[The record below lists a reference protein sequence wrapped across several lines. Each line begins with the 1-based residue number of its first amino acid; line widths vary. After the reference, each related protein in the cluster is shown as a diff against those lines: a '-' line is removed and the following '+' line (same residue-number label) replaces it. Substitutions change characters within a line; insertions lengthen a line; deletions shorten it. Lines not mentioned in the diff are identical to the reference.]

1 MQARREFQRRLK
13 SLAAQLLGAC
23 VAGYFIY
30 HAVQGDRGIL
40 AWLRVNQQLEAAHHE
55 LAQSAAER
63 TALERRVSL
72 LSNSSLDLDMLEER
86 ARIMLNFSHPDDVV
100 IFLPKQYTIP
110 ESLSGSAKILRL
122 TDSGLMTNLS
132 YETVVCYPCFLRFR
146 QP

>member
-100 IFLPKQYTIP
+100 IFLPKQ
-110 ESLSGSAKILRL
+110 
-122 TDSGLMTNLS
+122 
-132 YETVVCYPCFLRFR
+132 
-146 QP
+146 

>member
-40 AWLRVNQQLEAAHHE
+40 AWLRVNQQLEAAHQE
-55 LAQSAAER
+55 LAKTGAER
-63 TALERRVSL
+63 AALEQRVSL

-86 ARIMLNFSHPDDVV
+86 ARVMLYFSHPDDIV
-100 IFLPKQYTIP
+100 IFLPKQ
-110 ESLSGSAKILRL
+110 
-122 TDSGLMTNLS
+122 
-132 YETVVCYPCFLRFR
+132 
-146 QP
+146 